1 MRPLNGL
8 EPSPATKTADATL
21 LAGILP
27 KLTPAQQRKIE
38 QLSDEERGWFENI
51 LSEEKDGE
59 AYFLLYFDS
68 LWEQL
73 EYVRTL

>member
-1 MRPLNGL
+1 MRPLNRL
-8 EPSPATKTADATL
+8 EPSPATKTAAPT

-27 KLTPAQQRKIE
+27 KLQPEQRRKIE

-51 LSEEKDGE
+51 LQQNGE
-59 AYFLLYFDS
+59 PYFLSYFDS